1 MYANLDQLISVLHQF
16 DDLTWDPGLSEYRDH
31 LAALNAVVADSGETP
46 EGSLF
51 FLNNQV
57 PSDVP
62 QPEMLNKRRNYA
74 AFALSGSRLL
84 EIGFNAGHSCL
95 LALTMNK
102 ELDYTG
108 VDLGNHAY
116 ARPCFEY
123 LKSTFGERVRVHFGD
138 SREVLPVLRAQGL
151 LYDLVHVDG
160 GHGWS
165 VMQADLLN
173 AFDLCRDGS
182 ALMMDDTDDSR
193 IDKICDLYSIRGLL
207 SRIRPARLWSEAHN
221 AHSLFR
227 VHKR

>member
-1 MYANLDQLISVLHQF
+1 MYANLDQLIPVLNQF
-16 DDLTWDPGLSEYRDH
+16 DDPAWDPGLFEYRDH
-31 LAALNAVVADSGETP
+31 LKALNAVVSDSGETM

-51 FLNNQV
+51 FLNGTT
-57 PSDVP
+57 PTDDP
-62 QPEMLNKRRNYA
+62 RPEMLNKRRNYA
-74 AFALSGSRLL
+74 AFALGGSTLL

-102 ELDYTG
+102 DLQYTG
-108 VDLGNHAY
+108 VDLGNHTY

-123 LKSTFGERVRVHFGD
+123 LKSAFGDRIHVHFGD

-151 LYDLVHVDG
+151 VYDLVHVDG
-160 GHGWS
+160 GHGWN
-165 VMQADLLN
+165 VMQADLLTS
-173 AFDLCRDGS
+173 FDLCRDGS
-182 ALMMDDTDDSR
+182 ALMMDDTDDPR

-207 SRIRPARLWSEAHN
+207 SRIRPARLWSGAHY